1 MKIWKEKWNYKPIF
15 IGNVSDQTKDAF
27 ALPVI
32 IELYGVSSLPFNEL
46 ESNLISKI
54 LKINKRL
61 FQMNEI
67 KPIIVN
73 KEQIV
78 ILSQDDFKMKI
89 ADNETENGKCS
100 NGYIYVCRNN
110 DISVFLNELSH
121 ALSHLL
127 SFYSLAIKE
136 EDKIR
141 HINVRQSGCSNL
153 WKKYYD
159 GLNEAVT
166 ELWSKV
172 ILREFFRIYPNILSE
187 KEKDIALNYYGYPY
201 HATLIEEIIYNLVDN
216 NVLVWPLFKSYFF
229 GSSDFFIY

>member
-1 MKIWKEKWNYKPIF
+1 MGDTFKDQGKKW
-15 IGNVSDQTKDAF
+15 SD
-27 ALPVI
+27 
-32 IELYGVSSLPFNEL
+32 E
-46 ESNLISKI
+46 
-54 LKINKRL
+54 NKVK
-61 FQMNEI
+61 F
-67 KPIIVN
+67 
-73 KEQIV
+73 
-78 ILSQDDFKMKI
+78 LSDL
-89 ADNETENGKCS
+89 AHE
-100 NGYIYVCRNN
+100 
-110 DISVFLNELSH
+110 
-121 ALSHLL
+121 LSHLL

-229 GSSDFFIY
+229 GSRKSKEQPLRQNLLLQR